1 VARGAAGD
9 PANQSG
15 LASLTAELMAE
26 ATKQKSHWVLAEAT
40 ESLGSTLFG
49 NSNRDFVQ
57 LTLDTLPEDVNEGIA
72 LLAESL
78 TEPAFEEADF
88 QRIKKQR
95 LDELRAE
102 RQNPSRLASLIGL
115 RYLLGAELGNPVS
128 GCPLSVSNLKL
139 SDVKSWHL
147 NTVQPESTALFVI
160 GPVNAKDVERD
171 VIQNLGR
178 WKSKK
183 RTKTFHLDVPKP
195 PKKKTFLLLNRPDS
209 VQSAL
214 FVAQQ
219 FPKRTRDGYVARE
232 HLDNILGGLFTSR
245 INQNLRETHA
255 YTYGARTSVI
265 ATKNFGLFTCS
276 TSVETDVTVPALVEV
291 FNELALIRGTTAQ
304 SPILAEEMAR
314 SRAALVQSL
323 GAHLEN
329 NHRLLSDLE
338 ELFVYDLPKDYYG
351 NYVQEAVQTTA
362 LEVAKETE
370 RFNFD
375 QFVGVVVG
383 DVERLKPE
391 LEKSGFNV
399 SLAPNDCIDDS
410 P

>member
-1 VARGAAGD
+1 M
-9 PANQSG
+9 
-15 LASLTAELMAE
+15 MAE
-26 ATKQKSHWVLAEAT
+26 ATKHKSHWQLAEAA
-40 ESLGSTLFG
+40 ESLGSTLIG
-49 NSNRDFVQ
+49 DSNRDYIQ
-57 LTLDTLPEDVNEGIA
+57 LTIDTLPEDVNAGIA

-78 TEPAFEEADF
+78 TQPAFEDEDF

-115 RYLLGAELGNPVS
+115 RYLLGEEVGNPVN
-128 GCPLSVSNLKL
+128 GCPRSVSHLKL

-147 NTVQPESTALFVI
+147 NTVRPESTALFVV
-160 GPVNAKDVERD
+160 GPVNAKEVERD

-178 WKSKK
+178 WNSKK
-183 RTKTFHLDVPKP
+183 QAKAFHLDVPKP
-195 PKKKTFLLLNRPDS
+195 PQKKTILILNRPDS

-214 FVAQQ
+214 FIAQQ

-265 ATKNFGLFTCS
+265 ATNHFGLFTCS
-276 TSVETDVTVPALVEV
+276 TSVETDVTVPAIVEV
-291 FNELALIRGTTAQ
+291 FKELDLIRGTDAK

-314 SRAALVQSL
+314 SRADLVQSL

-338 ELFVYDLPKDYYG
+338 ALFVYDLPRDYYV
-351 NYVQEAVQTTA
+351 NYVQEAVRTTA
-362 LEVAKETE
+362 PEVAKETE

-375 QFVGVVVG
+375 QLIGVVVG
-383 DVERLKPE
+383 DADRLKPE